1 MAIFAQLNSD
11 NVVVLLTFVPDEI
24 ILDKEGKENENLG
37 IKYCKK
43 KFNENANW
51 KLTSNDKNNTILGEH
66 LYALLGSEY
75 IENLNIFRYP
85 KPYSSW
91 KLSEDELNWVPPIGA
106 APFLTQE
113 QQNSGLACM
122 WNEDLHQV
130 DNNSGWEIV
139 SIKDAFPRSH
149 TFK

>member
-11 NVVVLLTFVPDEI
+11 NVVVSLTFVPDEI
-24 ILDKEGKENENLG
+24 ILDEEGKENENLG

-43 KFNENANW
+43 MFNENVNW
-51 KLTSNDKNNTILGEH
+51 KLTSNDKNDPILGRH
-66 LYALLGSEY
+66 LYALVGFEY
-75 IENLNIFRYP
+75 IENLNIFREP

-91 KLSEDELNWVPPIGA
+91 KLSEDGLNWASPIGV

-113 QQNSGLACM
+113 QKNSGLACM
-122 WNEDLHQV
+122 WNEDLYQL

-149 TFK
+149 IFK